1 MDNLQLMCLYFCFM
15 YRMVPG
21 HWLVLQGNSKWK
33 GERMKILSEG
43 DLYLCILAKKALAVW
58 R

>member
-1 MDNLQLMCLYFCFM
+1 MDNLQLMCLYFLFHVSYGAGSLAGM
-15 YRMVPG
+15 
-21 HWLVLQGNSKWK
+21 QGNSKWK
-33 GERMKILSEG
+33 GERMEILSEG